1 MLIECQMLKCS
12 DVPMIRCSNVPMF
25 QCSNVPMFQCS
36 NFQMFKYQM
45 SNVNKVN
52 LLSQRTSGVPP
63 VIFYRRKLW
72 IDMYGCPQE
81 EDTWRNKYLFIQLGF
96 GWISMVAQMKEIH
109 MKEQIFGYPSR
120 LWMNMYG
127 CQIPILLASNIHF
140 KLLRFNFWHLRI
152 IQ

>member
-1 MLIECQMLKCS
+1 MFQWF
-12 DVPMIRCSNVPMF
+12 DVPMF